1 MLPKIVDY
9 LVELCVCND
18 TLYLSETPT
27 STMTS
32 KIFGEKQG
40 IDRKHPHHVYDDKTI
55 ESMKQYFKV
64 EHDSDALLK
73 YIKGNRIIHD
83 NVA

>member
-1 MLPKIVDY
+1 MA
-9 LVELCVCND
+9 
-18 TLYLSETPT
+18 SE
-27 STMTS
+27 
-32 KIFGEKQG
+32 IFGEKQE
-40 IDRKHPHHVYDDKTI
+40 IDRRRHHTYDDKTI

-83 NVA
+83 NLA